1 MIRRVLITLVIFA
14 VPALVA
20 LLFSYDIVAVDFDS
34 FMENQPS
41 IGYEEGPRLLPP
53 EEAVPVSRP
62 LYAEQGTDMENPV
75 PADEVSLQRGE
86 ILFDLNCAVCHGEN
100 GRGDGPV
107 TRFWKEDAR
116 PPADLTSE
124 RASSY
129 SDGVI
134 SAFITQGIGAM
145 PPLRENLNER
155 QRWDVIN
162 FVRYLQTHAAE

>member
-1 MIRRVLITLVIFA
+1 VIRRMLITLVIFA

-41 IGYEEGPRLLPP
+41 VGYEEGPRLLPP
-53 EEAVPVSRP
+53 DDAVPVSRP
-62 LYAEQGTDMENPV
+62 FYAAQGPDVENPV

-86 ILFDLNCAVCHGEN
+86 ILFELNCVVCHGGG

-107 TRFWKEDAR
+107 TRFWREDAR
-116 PPADLTSE
+116 PPADLVSE
-124 RASSY
+124 RVISY
-129 SDGVI
+129 SDGTI
-134 SAFITQGIGAM
+134 NTFITQGIGAM
-145 PPLRENLNER
+145 PPLRENLDER

-162 FVRYLQTHAAE
+162 YLRYLQAQTE